1 MGEKFVAVIRRDSA
15 GLDWSI
21 VLLEQNPIKD
31 IPAAFLLGT
40 PA

>member
-15 GLDWSI
+15 GLDWSV
-21 VLLEQNPIKD
+21 VLLEQDPIKD
-31 IPAAFLLGT
+31 IPVAFLLVA